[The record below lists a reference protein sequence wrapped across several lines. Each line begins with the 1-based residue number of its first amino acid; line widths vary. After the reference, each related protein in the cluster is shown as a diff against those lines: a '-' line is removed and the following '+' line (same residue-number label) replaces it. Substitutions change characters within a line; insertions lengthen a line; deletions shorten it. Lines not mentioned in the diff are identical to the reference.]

1 MTAIVRS
8 PGPQNK
14 VEAQSLLLTTENTI
28 ASTQSCF
35 DVSFFC
41 DKKSEL
47 VHFGLPSNSTAYA
60 SWSDAKSKCIATNH
74 PTWAIWWSIDKRKT
88 ISWIAPLLSVRPDII
103 GYIIGYMKSE

>member
-1 MTAIVRS
+1 MQVTKSKSLSLSLKDKAHHLLLAQQQFNFYTAKKILQFHYKIIVRVVTAIVRS

-41 DKKSEL
+41 DEKSEL
-47 VHFGLPSNSTAYA
+47 VHFGLPSNSTA
-60 SWSDAKSKCIATNH
+60 
-74 PTWAIWWSIDKRKT
+74 
-88 ISWIAPLLSVRPDII
+88 
-103 GYIIGYMKSE
+103 